1 MIWFNLWNHM
11 EVDLIQYRPAFQPP
25 LLGRLTI
32 KKECNNVQLAGQSSW
47 YDPVAR
53 VAVLI
58 FLGRIHH
65 NLVHRLAIIHI
76 QIAKEIEDPPNWSI
90 LSLYD
95 FTHWSVPLT
104 YTSLLASLFW
114 FHSLNYIGH
123 LGAYI
128 CFRSLSE
135 MWARK
140 WPILYASSGCK
151 NFQH

>member
-58 FLGRIHH
+58 FPGHIH
-65 NLVHRLAIIHI
+65 NLVRTSRLRKKLKTPQTDQSFPYMISPIDQCPLHTHHYWHHCSDFIHLITLVIWVLTSAFVHYQKCEHANDQSSIHHR
-76 QIAKEIEDPPNWSI
+76 
-90 LSLYD
+90 
-95 FTHWSVPLT
+95 
-104 YTSLLASLFW
+104 
-114 FHSLNYIGH
+114 
-123 LGAYI
+123 GARTFNTNVFI
-128 CFRSLSE
+128 
-135 MWARK
+135 
-140 WPILYASSGCK
+140 
-151 NFQH
+151 